1 MIQEKPT
8 YIRGLRERGAVAVP
22 AVLGA
27 ALVPVL
33 VRRGRALRRGRGRA
47 AAGAGA
53 AALGAILPAL
63 GAQPGGHRTVSHSIT
78 PAPRALHRELRHH
91 PCPEPGTASPPG

>member
-8 YIRGLRERGAVAVP
+8 YIRGLRERGAVAVA

-33 VRRGRALRRGRGRA
+33 VRRGRALGRGRGRA

-63 GAQPGGHRTVSHSIT
+63 GAHPEGNSTVSGRHLRQSRRLQPGLCRTRNGVRIG
-78 PAPRALHRELRHH
+78 ALCCL
-91 PCPEPGTASPPG
+91 